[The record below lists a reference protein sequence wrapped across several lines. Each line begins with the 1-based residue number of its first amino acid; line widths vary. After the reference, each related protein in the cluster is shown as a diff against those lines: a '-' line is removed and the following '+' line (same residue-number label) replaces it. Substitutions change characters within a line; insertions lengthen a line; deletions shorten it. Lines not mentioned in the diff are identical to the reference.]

1 MRFGERLQQVID
13 ELGISQS
20 ELGRRVGVTPQSVNG
35 WCQSGILP
43 RKEILELL
51 PEATGK
57 PLYWFFIEP
66 EDEQSPTN
74 EAHASTTEIN
84 DKQRR
89 LLTLFEQLPT
99 DNEQERIIEMI
110 SMRLDEL
117 DQVMAAYMKKRK
129 IEPSAD

>member
-66 EDEQSPTN
+66 EDEQTPTN
-74 EAHASTTEIN
+74 EAHANTTEIN